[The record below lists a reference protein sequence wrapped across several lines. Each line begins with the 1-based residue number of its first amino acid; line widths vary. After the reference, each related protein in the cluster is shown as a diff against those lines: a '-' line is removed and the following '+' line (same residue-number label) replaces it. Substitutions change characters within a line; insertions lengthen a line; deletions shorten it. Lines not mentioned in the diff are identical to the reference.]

1 MLSEKWDVTLGLQKF
16 GKGIWNRNISITSL
30 KEKKKKGKNHLYC
43 HNIIVVAKLMIISI
57 TINTK

>member
-30 KEKKKKGKNHLYC
+30 KEKKKRKKSPILSQYNSGGKTND
-43 HNIIVVAKLMIISI
+43 NIYYY
-57 TINTK
+57 